1 LLAICYDAFM
11 RKATVPLFCALLC
24 AAFSTST
31 AVAQSE
37 KGSIELTAHIT
48 PTAARPEPVRQF
60 TFYIL
65 TRSYADVATDV
76 SSSNVLPSRNEFIDT
91 LTVSKELKTW
101 LKAHEILDLTLPEL
115 DKAITADDIVTVPE
129 FLLAYQHSNSGGV
142 TNGIPKPKYR
152 DADKTEHPD
161 RYKKEYQEYLDALK
175 HFIKANPSTVSG
187 IELELTAINPQTK
200 WAKLGTDQRRTIQ
213 RLAPDLAQT
222 KYLVATLDTDLE
234 GHATLNG
241 VPPGKYWISSLNLDA
256 DAGDARLR
264 WDVPVT
270 ITAGRTTRVDL
281 SNLNAT
287 DAHSVSTP

>member
-1 LLAICYDAFM
+1 M
-11 RKATVPLFCALLC
+11 RKALVPLFSTLLC
-24 AAFSTST
+24 TLLFTSFSL
-31 AVAQSE
+31 AQSE
-37 KGSIELTAHIT
+37 KGAIELTARIT

-65 TRSYADVATDV
+65 TRSYVDVANDIG
-76 SSSNVLPSRNEFIDT
+76 SQNVLPSRNEFIDT

-101 LKAHEILDLTLPEL
+101 LKGHDVLDLTLPNL
-115 DKAITADDIVTVPE
+115 DKSITADDIITVPE

-175 HFIKANPSTVSG
+175 HFIKGNPSTVTG

-200 WAKLGTDQRRTIQ
+200 WAKLGSEQRRNVQ
-213 RLAPDLAQT
+213 RMAPDVAQT
-222 KYLVATLDTDLE
+222 KYLVATVDTDLD

-241 VPPGKYWISSLNLDA
+241 LTPGKYWISSLNLDA

-270 ITAGRTTRVDL
+270 IEAGRTTRVDL